1 MAKKIR
7 ALTKAIQ
14 SEENRLAWRE
24 RQMESIK
31 AAIEA
36 SRNAVKELKL
46 ELAKATEE
54 VKNG

>member
-1 MAKKIR
+1 MTKKIR
-7 ALTKAIQ
+7 ALSKAIQ
-14 SEENRLAWRE
+14 SEENRLEWRK

-54 VKNG
+54 AKNG

>member
-36 SRNAVKELKL
+36 SRNALKELKL

-54 VKNG
+54 EKNG

>member
-1 MAKKIR
+1 MTKKIR
-7 ALTKAIQ
+7 ALSKAIQ

-31 AAIEA
+31 AAIEE
-36 SRNAVKELKL
+36 SRKAVKELKL

-54 VKNG
+54 VNNG

>member
-1 MAKKIR
+1 MTKKIR

-36 SRNAVKELKL
+36 SRKAVTELKK

>member
-1 MAKKIR
+1 MTKKIR

>member
-31 AAIEA
+31 TAIEA
-36 SRNAVKELKL
+36 SRKAVTELKL